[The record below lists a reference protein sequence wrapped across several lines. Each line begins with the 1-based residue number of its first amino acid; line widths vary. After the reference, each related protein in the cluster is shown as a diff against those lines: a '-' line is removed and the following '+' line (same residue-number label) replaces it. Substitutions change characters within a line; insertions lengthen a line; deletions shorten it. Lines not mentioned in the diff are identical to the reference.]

1 MSRGVARFLCTRF
14 LFTRP
19 IENGVSAWM
28 CVKQHISVLLTLIP
42 SQKGDCLAKSTGDN
56 IDRTLCVCVCVCVC
70 PYCRR
75 CIEMAGDV
83 QSHCTLSR
91 LNSCLWFLV
100 DEACMQTTCKQTELT
115 IISSNV
121 LTGSLRNCSAA
132 SNSLL
137 SWEFNSH
144 SAKMLWYSTLTQP

>member
-56 IDRTLCVCVCVCVC
+56 IDRTLCVCVC
-70 PYCRR
+70 PHCRR
-75 CIEMAGDV
+75 CIEKVGDV
-83 QSHCTLSR
+83 LSHTLSR
-91 LNSCLWFLV
+91 LNSCL
-100 DEACMQTTCKQTELT
+100 
-115 IISSNV
+115 
-121 LTGSLRNCSAA
+121 
-132 SNSLL
+132 
-137 SWEFNSH
+137 
-144 SAKMLWYSTLTQP
+144 